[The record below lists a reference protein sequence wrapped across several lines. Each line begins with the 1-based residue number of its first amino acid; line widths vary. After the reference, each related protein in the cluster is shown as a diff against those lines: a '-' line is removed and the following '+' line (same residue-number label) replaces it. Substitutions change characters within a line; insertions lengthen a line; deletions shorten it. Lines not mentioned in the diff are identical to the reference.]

1 MSSSSSNKQPLMVD
15 RPATAST
22 LCTVSSGQSFLT
34 SLLPTSVGNATKVF
48 DVDSGLTDTAISGA
62 YIDEIFFRYT
72 KKVIQKIDAVTPPTG
87 TYSANS
93 TTCTVTLSTG
103 HNLTPGQSVFLDFKT
118 YSSGVVPKDDEFT
131 VLDTV
136 NFTSTTF
143 DVTIPSLGGTIT
155 GNVDISLP
163 TDFCFYLV
171 STGTVTNINQFF
183 PLFIA
188 SIDSSQSYYSLTLNE
203 ILPLINHPTVQA
215 GSNFGSANNEIAPKQ
230 RGLMLK
236 RGQALYVAAS
246 GSTALTNGFYCNVQG
261 GFY

>member
-1 MSSSSSNKQPLMVD
+1 MVD
-15 RPATAST
+15 RPATIST

-34 SLLPTSVGNATKVF
+34 SLLPTAVGNATKVF
-48 DVDSGLTDTAISGA
+48 DVDSALTDTAISGA
-62 YIDEIFFRYT
+62 YVDEIFFRYT
-72 KKVIQKIDAVTPPTG
+72 KRVIQKIDAVTAPTG

-93 TTCTVTLSTG
+93 TTCTVTLPAG
-103 HNLTPGQSVFLDFKT
+103 HNLEIGQSVFLDFKT
-118 YSSGVVPKDDEFT
+118 YSSGVVPKDDTFT

-171 STGTVTNINQFF
+171 NAGTVTNTNQFF

-188 SIDSSQSYYSLTLNE
+188 SIDSSQQYYSLTLNE

-230 RGLMLK
+230 RGLMLQ
-236 RGQALYVAAS
+236 RGQAVFVAAS
-246 GSTALTNGFYCNVQG
+246 GATALTNGFFCNVQG

>member
-1 MSSSSSNKQPLMVD
+1 MVD
-15 RPATAST
+15 RPATTST
-22 LCTVSSGQSFLT
+22 LVTVSSGQSFLT
-34 SLLPTSVGNATKVF
+34 SLIPTSVGNATKVF
-48 DVDSGLTDTAISGA
+48 DVDSALTDTAISGA

-72 KKVIQKIDAVTPPTG
+72 KRVLQTIDAVTASTG

-93 TTCTVTLSTG
+93 TTCTVTLSSG
-103 HNLTPGQSVFLDFKT
+103 HNLEIGQNVFLDFKT
-118 YSSGVVPKDDEFT
+118 YSSGTVPKDDTFT

-171 STGTVTNINQFF
+171 DTGTVTNVNQFF
-183 PLFIA
+183 PLFVS
-188 SIDSSQSYYSLTLNE
+188 SIDSSQQSYSLTLNE
-203 ILPLINHPTVQA
+203 ILPFINHPTVQA
-215 GSNFGSANNEIAPKQ
+215 GANFASANNEVAPKQ

-236 RGQALYVAAS
+236 RGQA
-246 GSTALTNGFYCNVQG
+246 
-261 GFY
+261 

>member
-1 MSSSSSNKQPLMVD
+1 MVD

-34 SLLPTSVGNATKVF
+34 SLIPTSVGGATKVF
-48 DVDSGLTDTAISGA
+48 DVDSALTDTAISGA
-62 YIDEIFFRYT
+62 YVDEIFFRYT
-72 KKVIQKIDAVTPPTG
+72 KKVLRAIDAVTAPTG

-93 TTCTVTLSTG
+93 TTCTVTLAAG
-103 HNLTPGQSVFLDFKT
+103 HNLEIGQKVFLDFKT
-118 YSSGVVPKDDEFT
+118 YSSGAVPKDGEFT

-171 STGTVTNINQFF
+171 NTGTVTNINQYF
-183 PLFIA
+183 PLFVA
-188 SIDSSQSYYSLTLNE
+188 SIDSSQQYYSLTLNE

-215 GSNFGSANNEIAPKQ
+215 GSNFISANNEVAPKQ

-246 GSTALTNGFYCNVQG
+246 GATALTNGFYCNVQG

>member
-1 MSSSSSNKQPLMVD
+1 MVD

-34 SLLPTSVGNATKVF
+34 SLIPTSVGGATKVF
-48 DVDSGLTDTAISGA
+48 DADSALTDTAISGA

-72 KKVIQKIDAVTPPTG
+72 KRVLQTIDAVSTTAG

-93 TTCTVTLSTG
+93 TTCTVTISGG
-103 HNLTPGQSVFLDFKT
+103 HNLEIGQNVFLDFSS
-118 YSSGVVPKDDEFT
+118 YSSGTVPKDDTFEVKNT
-131 VLDTV
+131 T

-143 DVTIPSLGGTIT
+143 DVDIPSLGGTIT
-155 GNVDISLP
+155 GNVNVSLP

-171 STGTVTNINQFF
+171 NTGTVTNINQFF
-183 PLFIA
+183 PLFVA
-188 SIDSSQSYYSLTLNE
+188 SIDCSQQSFSLSE
-203 ILPLINHPTVQA
+203 QKILPFINHPTVQA
-215 GSNFGSANNEIAPKQ
+215 GSNFGSTNNAVAPKQ

-246 GSTALTNGFYCNVQG
+246 GATALTNGFYCNVQG

>member
-1 MSSSSSNKQPLMVD
+1 MVD
-15 RPATAST
+15 RPATIST
-22 LCTVSSGQSFLT
+22 LCTVSSGQAFLT
-34 SLLPTSVGNATKVF
+34 SLLPTAVGNATKVF
-48 DVDSGLTDTAISGA
+48 DVDSALTDTAISGA
-62 YIDEIFFRYT
+62 YVDEIFFRYT
-72 KKVIQKIDAVTPPTG
+72 KRVIQKIDAVTAPTG

-93 TTCTVTLSTG
+93 TTCTVTLPAG
-103 HNLTPGQSVFLDFKT
+103 HNLEIGQSVFLDFKT
-118 YSSGVVPKDDEFT
+118 YSSGVVPKDDTFT

-171 STGTVTNINQFF
+171 NAGTVTNTNQFF

-188 SIDSSQSYYSLTLNE
+188 SIDSSQQYYSLTLNE

-215 GSNFGSANNEIAPKQ
+215 GSNFISANNEVAPKQ
-230 RGLMLK
+230 RGLMLQ
-236 RGQALYVAAS
+236 RGQALFVAAS
-246 GSTALTNGFYCNVQG
+246 GATALTNGFFCNVQG